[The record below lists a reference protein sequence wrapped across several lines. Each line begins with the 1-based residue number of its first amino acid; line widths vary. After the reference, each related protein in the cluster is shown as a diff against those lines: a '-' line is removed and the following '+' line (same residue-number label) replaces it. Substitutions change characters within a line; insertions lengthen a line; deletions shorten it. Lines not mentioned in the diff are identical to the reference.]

1 MESTQGLRERS
12 LSRTKLHRL
21 LSHIIL
27 SEHWVFTGPVIVT
40 ATLWNNCN
48 KVPGESNLGNRGF
61 SSDHSLR
68 RLPILAGKAW
78 RRECDG
84 WPYCVCCGD
93 PEREREGRVSASPLY
108 PSYSDMLPSTPG
120 GGQISYLK
128 YANRCSLTDKPRG
141 WQPRMTLS
149 PIKLTICVNVTPP
162 TPSIGL
168 FFWVKVQLAHVNHG
182 KQCIIDSAGHLLHSA
197 ASPLERQPQTLAHG
211 TLCLT

>member
-12 LSRTKLHRL
+12 LSRTKLHWL

-78 RRECDG
+78 RRGCDG

-93 PEREREGRVSASPLY
+93 PERERERGGFPLAPFILLIQICCHLHQVGGKFPISNMQIDA
-108 PSYSDMLPSTPG
+108 PSQTNPG
-120 GGQISYLK
+120 DGNQ
-128 YANRCSLTDKPRG
+128 G
-141 WQPRMTLS
+141 WL
-149 PIKLTICVNVTPP
+149 
-162 TPSIGL
+162 
-168 FFWVKVQLAHVNHG
+168 
-182 KQCIIDSAGHLLHSA
+182 
-197 ASPLERQPQTLAHG
+197 
-211 TLCLT
+211 

>member
-1 MESTQGLRERS
+1 MAWNQHKVSGNTVCHAPNFIGS
-12 LSRTKLHRL
+12 
-21 LSHIIL
+21 
-27 SEHWVFTGPVIVT
+27 WVTLYWVNTGPVIVS

-93 PEREREGRVSASPLY
+93 PERERERRVSASPLY

-149 PIKLTICVNVTPP
+149 PIKLTICVNCHP
-162 TPSIGL
+162 THTIHRT
-168 FFWVKVQLAHVNHG
+168 F
-182 KQCIIDSAGHLLHSA
+182 LL
-197 ASPLERQPQTLAHG
+197 G
-211 TLCLT
+211 